1 MHVCSVTFIFI
12 FFIYL
17 FISHTATDVAQGA
30 SQTVKY
36 NNLKHYIQFHPNKQ
50 WNISTGQETS
60 QVKSPL
66 FIALF
71 TIQIVSK
78 NYILYHTKGLFNFF
92 FPFDA
97 FSEMQPKK
105 YTVFGIFE
113 YY

>member
-60 QVKSPL
+60 QVKSSHHYL
-66 FIALF
+66 
-71 TIQIVSK
+71 
-78 NYILYHTKGLFNFF
+78 
-92 FPFDA
+92 
-97 FSEMQPKK
+97 
-105 YTVFGIFE
+105 
-113 YY
+113 